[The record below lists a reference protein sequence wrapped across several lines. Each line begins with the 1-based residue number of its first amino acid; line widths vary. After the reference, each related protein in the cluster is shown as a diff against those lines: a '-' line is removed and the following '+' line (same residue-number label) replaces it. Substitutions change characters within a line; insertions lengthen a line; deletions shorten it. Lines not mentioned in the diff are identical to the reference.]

1 MKGCFFTLQGLR
13 VKIIFLTSSL
23 ALQVIIFSFSK
34 RECEELAQQMI
45 DIDLNNSKE
54 KKLVKGIFENA
65 MDILAQEDRNL
76 AQINGVLPML
86 MRGIGI
92 HHSGLLPIVKEVI
105 EILFQEGLLKVW
117 TFDVTTTP
125 QKRTPISDNWNF
137 QRFEKF

>member
-1 MKGCFFTLQGLR
+1 M
-13 VKIIFLTSSL
+13 V
-23 ALQVIIFSFSK
+23 
-34 RECEELAQQMI
+34 

-105 EILFQEGLLKVW
+105 EILFQEGLLKVRPYHSVQQDYDECHLW
-117 TFDVTTTP
+117 VDLQTFP
-125 QKRTPISDNWNF
+125 WNNWWPVYCLE
-137 QRFEKF
+137 QRSTKS